1 MIYFVVLLL
10 LLILTV
16 RYDING
22 KTEYRDQWYNAV
34 LVILILIAGLRFRL
48 GVDTVNYIYMFYHD
62 FPSLFDIDI
71 DTFLASDQPPLWIL
85 LNSIV
90 KTLGGRFFIV
100 QLIQAA
106 ILNTLVLKYFKK
118 HSSYPFACVAL
129 YFFWRYQWFSMVV
142 MKAALA
148 LSIILYANDYFLE
161 KKYKKG
167 IILVLVAT
175 GFHQSSI
182 ALIVTPFL
190 TFLRFNVMGVA
201 SLVFAYFFGAFL
213 QSQLGDVFA
222 LFEVADGLSNKLDN
236 YLDSEFM
243 TQGYNLTY
251 FMLHI
256 YPILFYSILSIV
268 YLKRNC
274 KESQILKFEPILM
287 IALTFLMMQFNIAVM
302 YRFAY
307 LYSPYYILFVVYFF
321 MEFSKK
327 SMKLKNLLAY
337 VRSFAII
344 LPFLLSIAIVSP
356 LLKDYFYPYS
366 SIIERSFDKD
376 REKHYAESVLF
387 YNCNR
392 DEF

>member
-1 MIYFVVLLL
+1 
-10 LLILTV
+10 
-16 RYDING
+16 
-22 KTEYRDQWYNAV
+22 
-34 LVILILIAGLRFRL
+34 
-48 GVDTVNYIYMFYHD
+48 
-62 FPSLFDIDI
+62 
-71 DTFLASDQPPLWIL
+71 
-85 LNSIV
+85 
-90 KTLGGRFFIV
+90 
-100 QLIQAA
+100 
-106 ILNTLVLKYFKK
+106 
-118 HSSYPFACVAL
+118 
-129 YFFWRYQWFSMVV
+129 MVV

-182 ALIVTPFL
+182 VLIVTPFL